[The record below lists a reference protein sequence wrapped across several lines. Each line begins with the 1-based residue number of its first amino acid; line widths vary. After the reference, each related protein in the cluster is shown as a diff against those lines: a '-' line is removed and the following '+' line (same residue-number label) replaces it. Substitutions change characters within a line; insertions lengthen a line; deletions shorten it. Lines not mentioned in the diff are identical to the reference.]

1 MKSTDEFLP
10 VYHFS
15 EVHSI
20 RINADRSKISATIS
34 TFDFR
39 ESLVIRF
46 LFFLRGLPKNMATG
60 IEGIKKM
67 GFHVLKFQEQDEI
80 VLGLVGQFWKTNGD
94 IQKLEPHEF
103 KCFNDPAFAKVTWS
117 FKIIGECAPYIVE
130 TETRIACPD
139 DVTRK
144 KFSRYWLLIR
154 PFSGWIRIEM
164 LKAIRKKCLKP

>member
-1 MKSTDEFLP
+1 MTPSDEFLP

-20 RINADRSKISATIS
+20 RINADRSKISAAIS
-34 TFDFR
+34 TFDYR
-39 ESLVIRF
+39 ESRVIRF
-46 LFFLRGLPKNMATG
+46 LFLLRGLPKNTITG
-60 IEGIKKM
+60 IDGIKKM
-67 GFHVLKFQEQDEI
+67 GFNVLKFQEQDEI
-80 VLGLVGQFWKTNGD
+80 VLGLVGQFWKTKGD

-103 KCFNDPAFAKVTWS
+103 KCFNDPRFAKATWS
-117 FKIIGECAPYIVE
+117 FKIIGEHAPYTVQ

-139 DVTRK
+139 AATRK
-144 KFSRYWLLIR
+144 KFSRYWLLVR